1 MGDPWKSISP
11 EGVRAFTYG
20 VLSTLLVWLW
30 AEGYLSIINN
40 VLTMLG
46 ASSLLATSIV
56 ISTVISL
63 LIILI
68 LYGLHGKMPTTLM
81 LQHMTWVKNPDKF
94 LIFFY
99 IWINL
104 IAAGLLNVLD
114 LNKLYQFLA
123 LFIIFLLPSLILGLR
138 IQKKGGNI

>member
-20 VLSTLLVWLW
+20 VLATLLVWLW
-30 AEGYLSIINN
+30 AEGYLSIIND

-46 ASSLLATSIV
+46 TSSLLATSIV

-123 LFIIFLLPSLILGLR
+123 LFVIFLLPSLILGLR

>member
-123 LFIIFLLPSLILGLR
+123 LFVIFLLPSLILGLR

>member
-20 VLSTLLVWLW
+20 VLSTLLIWLYT
-30 AEGYLSIINN
+30 EDYLLIANN
-40 VLTMLG
+40 MLMMLG
-46 ASSLLATSIV
+46 VSKLLATSIM

-68 LYGLHGKMPTTLM
+68 LYGLHGKLPTTLM
-81 LQHMTWVKNPDKF
+81 LQHMTWVQNPDKF
-94 LIFFY
+94 LLFFY

-104 IAAGLLNVLD
+104 IAAGIMNVLV
-114 LNKLYQFLA
+114 LNRFYQFVA
-123 LFIIFLLPSLILGLR
+123 LFVIFLLPSLILGLR

>member
-20 VLSTLLVWLW
+20 VLSTLLIWLW
-30 AEGYLSIINN
+30 AEDYLLIINN
-40 VLTMLG
+40 MLVMVG
-46 ASSLLATSIV
+46 ASDLLATSVV

-68 LYGLHGKMPTTLM
+68 LYGLHGKLPTTLM

-94 LIFFY
+94 LLFFY

-104 IAAGLLNVLD
+104 IAAGLLNVMD
-114 LNKLYQFLA
+114 LNKFHQFVS

>member
-40 VLTMLG
+40 ILTMLG
-46 ASSLLATSIV
+46 TSSLLATSIV

-123 LFIIFLLPSLILGLR
+123 LFVIFLLPSLILGLR
-138 IQKKGGNI
+138 IKKKGGNI

>member
-20 VLSTLLVWLW
+20 VLATLLVWLW
-30 AEGYLSIINN
+30 AENYLSLLNN
-40 VLTMLG
+40 LLMMLG
-46 ASSLLATSIV
+46 IPSLLATSIV

-81 LQHMTWVKNPDKF
+81 LQHMTWVQNPDKF
-94 LIFFY
+94 LIYFY

-104 IAAGLLNVLD
+104 IVAGLLNVLD
-114 LNKLYQFLA
+114 LNIFYQFVS
-123 LFIIFLLPSLILGLR
+123 LFIIFLMPSLIRGLR

>member
-20 VLSTLLVWLW
+20 VLSTLLVWLF
-30 AEGYLSIINN
+30 AEDYLQVVNN
-40 VLTMLG
+40 MLMMLG
-46 ASSLLATSIV
+46 VSSLLATSIM

-68 LYGLHGKMPTTLM
+68 LYGLHGKLPTTLM
-81 LQHMTWVKNPDKF
+81 LQHMTWVQNPDKF
-94 LIFFY
+94 LLFFY

-104 IAAGLLNVLD
+104 IAAGLLNVLG
-114 LNKLYQFLA
+114 LNTFYQFVA
-123 LFIIFLLPSLILGLR
+123 LFVIFLLPSLILGLR

>member
-20 VLSTLLVWLW
+20 VLSTLLIWLYI
-30 AEGYLSIINN
+30 EDYLLILNN
-40 VLTMLG
+40 MLVMLG
-46 ASSLLATSIV
+46 LSSLFATSIV

-68 LYGLHGKMPTTLM
+68 LYGLHGKLPTTLM
-81 LQHMTWVKNPDKF
+81 LQHMTWVQNPDRF
-94 LIFFY
+94 LLFFY

-104 IAAGLLNVLD
+104 IAAGLLNVPD
-114 LNKLYQFLA
+114 LNRFHQFVL
-123 LFIIFLLPSLILGLR
+123 LFVIFLLPSLILGLR

>member
-20 VLSTLLVWLW
+20 VLSTLLIWLFS
-30 AEGYLSIINN
+30 EGYLQVVNN
-40 VLTMLG
+40 MLIMLG
-46 ASSLLATSIV
+46 VSSLLATSIM

-68 LYGLHGKMPTTLM
+68 LYGLHGKLPTTLM
-81 LQHMTWVKNPDKF
+81 LQHMTWVQNPDKF
-94 LIFFY
+94 LLFFY

-104 IAAGLLNVLD
+104 IAAGLLNVLG
-114 LNKLYQFLA
+114 LNTFYQFVA
-123 LFIIFLLPSLILGLR
+123 LFVIFLLPSLILGLR

>member
-20 VLSTLLVWLW
+20 VLSTLLIWLW
-30 AEGYLSIINN
+30 TEDYLLIVNDLLIMIGTSI
-40 VLTMLG
+40 
-46 ASSLLATSIV
+46 LLAKSIV

-68 LYGLHGKMPTTLM
+68 LYGLHGKLPTTLM

-94 LIFFY
+94 LLFFY

-104 IAAGLLNVLD
+104 IAAGLMNVFD
-114 LNKLYQFLA
+114 LNRFYQFVG
-123 LFIIFLLPSLILGLR
+123 LFVIFLLPSLILGLR

>member
-46 ASSLLATSIV
+46 TSSLLATSIV

-123 LFIIFLLPSLILGLR
+123 LFVIFLLPSLILGLR

>member
-20 VLSTLLVWLW
+20 VLATLLVWLW
-30 AEGYLSIINN
+30 AEGYLSMIND

-46 ASSLLATSIV
+46 ISSLLATSIV

-68 LYGLHGKMPTTLM
+68 L
-81 LQHMTWVKNPDKF
+81 KNKSI
-94 LIFFY
+94 L
-99 IWINL
+99 
-104 IAAGLLNVLD
+104 
-114 LNKLYQFLA
+114 KLF
-123 LFIIFLLPSLILGLR
+123 
-138 IQKKGGNI
+138 

>member
-20 VLSTLLVWLW
+20 VLSTLLVWLF
-30 AEGYLSIINN
+30 AEDYLQVVNN
-40 VLTMLG
+40 MLMMLG
-46 ASSLLATSIV
+46 VSSLLATSIM

-68 LYGLHGKMPTTLM
+68 LYGLHGKLPTTLM
-81 LQHMTWVKNPDKF
+81 LQHMTWVQNPDKF
-94 LIFFY
+94 LLFFY

-104 IAAGLLNVLD
+104 IAAGLLNVLG
-114 LNKLYQFLA
+114 LNTFYQFVS
-123 LFIIFLLPSLILGLR
+123 LFVIFLLPSLILGLR

>member
-30 AEGYLSIINN
+30 AEGYLSIIND

-46 ASSLLATSIV
+46 ISSLLATSIV

-123 LFIIFLLPSLILGLR
+123 LFVIFLLPSLILGLR

>member
-1 MGDPWKSISP
+1 M
-11 EGVRAFTYG
+11 
-20 VLSTLLVWLW
+20 LV
-30 AEGYLSIINN
+30 
-40 VLTMLG
+40 MLG
-46 ASSLLATSIV
+46 LSSLLAISIV

-68 LYGLHGKMPTTLM
+68 LYGLHGKLPTTLM
-81 LQHMTWVKNPDKF
+81 LQHMTWVQNPDRF
-94 LIFFY
+94 LLFFY

-114 LNKLYQFLA
+114 LNRFHQFVL
-123 LFIIFLLPSLILGLR
+123 LFVIFLLPSLILGLR

>member
-20 VLSTLLVWLW
+20 VLSTLLIWLYT
-30 AEGYLSIINN
+30 EDYLLIANDM
-40 VLTMLG
+40 LMMLG
-46 ASSLLATSIV
+46 VSKLLATSIM

-68 LYGLHGKMPTTLM
+68 LYGLHGKLPTTLM
-81 LQHMTWVKNPDKF
+81 LQHMTWVQNPDKF
-94 LIFFY
+94 LLFFY

-104 IAAGLLNVLD
+104 IAAGIMNVLD
-114 LNKLYQFLA
+114 LNRFYQFVA
-123 LFIIFLLPSLILGLR
+123 LFVIFLLPSLIFCLLYTSDAADE
-138 IQKKGGNI
+138 

>member
-20 VLSTLLVWLW
+20 VLSTLLIWLY
-30 AEGYLSIINN
+30 AEDYLQVANN
-40 VLTMLG
+40 MLMMLG
-46 ASSLLATSIV
+46 LTSLLAKSIM

-68 LYGLHGKMPTTLM
+68 LYGLHGKLPTTLM
-81 LQHMTWVKNPDKF
+81 LQHMTWVQNPDKF
-94 LIFFY
+94 LLFFY

-104 IAAGLLNVLD
+104 IAAGLLNVLE
-114 LNKLYQFLA
+114 LNTFYQFVA
-123 LFIIFLLPSLILGLR
+123 LFVIFLLPSLILGLR
-138 IQKKGGNI
+138 VQKKGGNI

>member
-20 VLSTLLVWLW
+20 VLSTLLIWLYT
-30 AEGYLSIINN
+30 EDYLLIANDM
-40 VLTMLG
+40 LMMLG
-46 ASSLLATSIV
+46 VSKLLATSIM

-68 LYGLHGKMPTTLM
+68 LYGLHGKLPTTLM
-81 LQHMTWVKNPDKF
+81 LQHMTWVQNPDKF
-94 LIFFY
+94 LLFFY

-104 IAAGLLNVLD
+104 IAAGIMNVLD
-114 LNKLYQFLA
+114 LNRFYQFVA
-123 LFIIFLLPSLILGLR
+123 LFVIFLLPSLILGLR

>member
-20 VLSTLLVWLW
+20 VLSTLLIWLYI
-30 AEGYLSIINN
+30 EDYLQIVNN
-40 VLTMLG
+40 MLMMLG
-46 ASSLLATSIV
+46 VTSLLATSIM

-68 LYGLHGKMPTTLM
+68 LYGLHGKLPTTLM
-81 LQHMTWVKNPDKF
+81 LQHMTWVQNPDKF
-94 LIFFY
+94 LLFFY

-104 IAAGLLNVLD
+104 IAAGLMNVFGLNTF
-114 LNKLYQFLA
+114 YQFVA
-123 LFIIFLLPSLILGLR
+123 LFVIFLLPSLILGLR

>member
-1 MGDPWKSISP
+1 MRVVIAMD
-11 EGVRAFTYG
+11 RH
-20 VLSTLLVWLW
+20 
-30 AEGYLSIINN
+30 
-40 VLTMLG
+40 
-46 ASSLLATSIV
+46 TSIV